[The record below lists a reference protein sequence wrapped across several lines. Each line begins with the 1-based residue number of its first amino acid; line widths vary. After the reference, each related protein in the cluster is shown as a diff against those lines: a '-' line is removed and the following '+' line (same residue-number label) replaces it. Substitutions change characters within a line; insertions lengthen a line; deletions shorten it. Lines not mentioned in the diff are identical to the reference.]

1 VCVVPDEL
9 SCETLAV
16 RVNQKLVRIEAVACF
31 RRVGTMH
38 TIAIKL
44 ARGRVREIDVPHIVG
59 TLRHGDAFGLALP
72 FAIE

>member
-1 VCVVPDEL
+1 M
-9 SCETLAV
+9 
-16 RVNQKLVRIEAVACF
+16 RIEAVACF
-31 RRVGTMH
+31 RCVGTMH